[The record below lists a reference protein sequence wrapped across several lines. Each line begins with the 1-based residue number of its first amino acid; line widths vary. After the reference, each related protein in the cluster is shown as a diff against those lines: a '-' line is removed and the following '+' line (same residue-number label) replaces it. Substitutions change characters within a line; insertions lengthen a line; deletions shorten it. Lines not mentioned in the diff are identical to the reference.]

1 VLVETRGDDPVERGD
16 REEGEDGSG
25 EDGSGEDGSGEL
37 GSPGDRTGGD
47 GSGEVGSGEDRT
59 GGDQPP
65 GDGPLEHE
73 PPEGSD
79 PLRFN
84 TWMKRSATGA
94 VLTGISLGLREALE
108 LKKNE
113 PAIMIEASGEPE
125 DPDNPIRLHFDPDD
139 PRATVAVI
147 RMPPEHG
154 APGAPPAGATD
165 PDTPDTP
172 DPTE

>member
-1 VLVETRGDDPVERGD
+1 VDPIPDDDPEAPGGRTGATAPDGTGSERELPEPGPGGAGPVASTGD
-16 REEGEDGSG
+16 E
-25 EDGSGEDGSGEL
+25 EL
-37 GSPGDRTGGD
+37 GEHQAVEGGA
-47 GSGEVGSGEDRT
+47 GA
-59 GGDQPP
+59 
-65 GDGPLEHE
+65 LE
-73 PPEGSD
+73 PPECSD

-108 LKKNE
+108 LRKNE

-147 RMPPEHG
+147 RMPSDGPE
-154 APGAPPAGATD
+154 PGASRAVAPEPVAPEPAA
-165 PDTPDTP
+165 P
-172 DPTE
+172 DPED

>member
-1 VLVETRGDDPVERGD
+1 MPAGRDGPVDAAGQDGPEPGPGYQAAEPGEGDQSAE
-16 REEGEDGSG
+16 
-25 EDGSGEDGSGEL
+25 
-37 GSPGDRTGGD
+37 PG
-47 GSGEVGSGEDRT
+47 
-59 GGDQPP
+59 GGDQPA
-65 GDGPLEHE
+65 EHE

-147 RMPPEHG
+147 RMPSD
-154 APGAPPAGATD
+154 AGGTD
-165 PDTPDTP
+165 PT
-172 DPTE
+172 DPEQSNP